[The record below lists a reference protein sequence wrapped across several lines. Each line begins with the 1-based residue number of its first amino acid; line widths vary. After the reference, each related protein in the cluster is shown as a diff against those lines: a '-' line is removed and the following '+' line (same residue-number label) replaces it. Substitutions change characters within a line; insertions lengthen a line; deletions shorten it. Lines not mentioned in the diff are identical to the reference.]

1 MKKFS
6 LVLIVIL
13 ILNLIPLQPSAD
25 SDYSAVPQVAVGL
38 FHTAALSAYGR
49 VYSTEISFVSQNDSY
64 DFGQCNTFSWRNIVQ
79 IAAGEYFTA
88 GLTSDGRVLFT
99 GLESGSVKLPSGADY
114 EYSIDVSGWENIVY
128 ITAGVAFVAGITAD
142 GTVLVSGCT
151 QSMDVS
157 EWTDITKIAAGDFHL
172 VALKSD
178 ATCVGTGINYF
189 GNANLTSYKKVK
201 DIFAGANSTML
212 LFKDGTLRAL
222 GQFAQQYN
230 ENGDATWAGT
240 GWTDI
245 TCIAT
250 GTPITGHMIAADS
263 SGKFYTDAPDSD
275 SAYASFKG
283 VKNVIALDMGY
294 ARGNFQSYPFGVIL
308 KADGTLVASGMNFKN
323 RAAVSSWNLFEKP
336 LTTEPHRQPDVA
348 VGIRAIAVLT
358 ADRMFTHTGE
368 NAALDDFANY
378 DIIDIDAFPYGN
390 HFAALTSSG
399 TVISTNPDYDL
410 SKWTGIVKVSVGKVH
425 IAALRWDGTVLSTNS
440 SDTSIYNTNT
450 ADIHSGFNITVT
462 VSKQGDMHISSW
474 DSSAQSPYSDF
485 VAEDWKNAR
494 QISVGHQF
502 IAGISSAGE
511 MLFTG
516 VNTHGEGDF
525 NEEWDDVVAI
535 SAGWRHVLGIKADR
549 SVVATGSNSYAQCDV
564 SVTEGAAVVAA
575 GNVFSLTMV
584 NGPALVLSTDYD
596 HPFDLDELILLPT
609 EYINISDHTVS
620 DGQIDYT
627 VDVLYKTPGTYRV
640 FVVLYRESGTLA
652 STGVAITQVTIT
664 GDETEPISIPVSM
677 KLPLSYS
684 YAKALMW
691 SETGSPVVIDT
702 IRYI

>member
-6 LVLIVIL
+6 LALVVIL
-13 ILNLIPLQPSAD
+13 ILNILPLQPSAD

-49 VYSTEISFVSQNDSY
+49 VYSTEISSVSQNDPY
-64 DFGQCNTFSWRNIVQ
+64 DFGQCNTFSWKNIVQ
-79 IAAGEYFTA
+79 IAAGEYFTV
-88 GLTSDGRVLFT
+88 GLTSNGRVLFT
-99 GLESGSVKLPSGADY
+99 GLESGIVKLPSGADY

-128 ITAGVAFVAGITAD
+128 ITAGVAFVAGVTSE

-157 EWTDITKIAAGDFHL
+157 EWSDIVKIAAGDFHL
-172 VALKSD
+172 VALKSN
-178 ATCVGTGINYF
+178 ATCVGTGISYLNNTYLKNYR
-189 GNANLTSYKKVK
+189 KVK

-212 LFKDGTLRAL
+212 LFKDGTLRGL
-222 GQFAQQYN
+222 GQLVQDYDN
-230 ENGDATWAGT
+230 KGDAVWAGDN
-240 GWTDI
+240 WTDI

-250 GTPITGHMIAADS
+250 GTSLTGYMIAADS
-263 SGKFYTDAPDSD
+263 TGKFYTDAPNSNI
-275 SAYASFKG
+275 AYSIFNG
-283 VKNVIALDMGY
+283 INNVKCLDMGY
-294 ARGNFQSYPFGVIL
+294 ARGDHASDPFAVVV
-308 KADGTLVASGMNFKN
+308 KTDGTLVAGGINYKN
-323 RAAVSSWNLFEKP
+323 RAAVSAWNLYEKP
-336 LTTEPHRQPDVA
+336 LAAEPHRQPDVA

-410 SKWTGIVKVSVGKVH
+410 SKWAGIVKVSVGKSH
-425 IAALRWDGTVLSTNS
+425 ISALRWDGTVLSTHP
-440 SDTSIYNTNT
+440 SDNSIYNTNT

-474 DSSAQSPYSDF
+474 DSSAQYPYSDF
-485 VAEDWKNAR
+485 VPEEWKNAR
-494 QISVGHQF
+494 QISVGNQF
-502 IAGISSAGE
+502 IVGISSAGE

-516 VNTHGEGDF
+516 LNTHGEGDF

-584 NGPALVLSTDYD
+584 NGPALVLSTDYE

-609 EYINISDHTVS
+609 EYINISDHTIS
-620 DGQIDYT
+620 DGQVDYT

-640 FVVLYRESGTLA
+640 FVVLYRESGALA